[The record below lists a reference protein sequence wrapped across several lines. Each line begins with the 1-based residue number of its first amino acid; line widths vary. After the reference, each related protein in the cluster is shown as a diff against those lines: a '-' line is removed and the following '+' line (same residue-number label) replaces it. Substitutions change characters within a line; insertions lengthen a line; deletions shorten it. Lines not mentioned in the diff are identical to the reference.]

1 MIRLGRRSKAF
12 IHGEG
17 IGLYG
22 LTRHGLWGPDSALST
37 GLCGHTQITKE
48 SNTSISSGPQ
58 SPSLRNAKTVIHGVP
73 MAAIHQLIMQ
83 FGIEEARRQAVTKHE
98 RMVVEAAYQVL
109 SDDAERMGFTY
120 SGFALTSLPHKPQ
133 ESTTWR
139 REGHN
144 LTLVLQA
151 GVDQQERN
159 LGLPYGSYARFI
171 LLFLQSEAIRTR
183 SREIEL
189 GRSMKVWLGSM
200 GLSIGGKT
208 YKQVAE
214 QARRISGCTLTF
226 YADRAGARIESRSRF
241 VKTAITMTVEDQPSL
256 WQDRVML
263 DEDFF
268 RALSEHPV
276 PVSES
281 ALRAI
286 GPRSMV
292 IDTYIWLAYRLHALK
307 RDVEVGWPSLYGQFG
322 AGFKSIKR
330 FKQHFADCVAL
341 AIAAY
346 PEARLSISNRGVVL
360 QPSRPAIAKL

>member
-1 MIRLGRRSKAF
+1 
-12 IHGEG
+12 
-17 IGLYG
+17 
-22 LTRHGLWGPDSALST
+22 
-37 GLCGHTQITKE
+37 
-48 SNTSISSGPQ
+48 
-58 SPSLRNAKTVIHGVP
+58 
-73 MAAIHQLIMQ
+73 MAEIHQLILLN
-83 FGIEEARRQAVTKHE
+83 GIEEARRQALSKHE

-120 SGFALTSLPHKPQ
+120 SGFALTSLPHKPP
-133 ESTTWR
+133 ETTTWR

-151 GVDQQERN
+151 GVDRN
-159 LGLPYGSYARFI
+159 EKSLGLPYGSYARFI

-208 YKQVAE
+208 YKQVNE

-226 YADRAGARIESRSRF
+226 YADRTGAQIRSRGGF
-241 VKTAITMTVEDQPSL
+241 VKSEITMTNVTGDQPAL

-263 DEDFF
+263 DEDFY

-276 PVSES
+276 PVSET

-292 IDTYIWLAYRLHALK
+292 IDVYIWLAYRLHALK
-307 RDVEVGWPSLYGQFG
+307 RDVDVGWPALYGQFG

-341 AIAAY
+341 AVAAY
-346 PEARLSISNRGVVL
+346 PEARVSISSRGMVL
-360 QPSRPAIAKL
+360 QPSRPAIAKA

>member
-1 MIRLGRRSKAF
+1 
-12 IHGEG
+12 
-17 IGLYG
+17 
-22 LTRHGLWGPDSALST
+22 
-37 GLCGHTQITKE
+37 
-48 SNTSISSGPQ
+48 
-58 SPSLRNAKTVIHGVP
+58 
-73 MAAIHQLIMQ
+73 MAEVHQLILMH
-83 FGIEEARRQAVTKHE
+83 GIEETRRQAVTKHE
-98 RMVVEAAYQVL
+98 RAVIEAAYKVL

-133 ESTTWR
+133 QSTTWR

-151 GVDQQERN
+151 GVDRN
-159 LGLPYGSYARFI
+159 EQSLGLPYGSYARFI

-183 SREIEL
+183 SREVEL

-226 YADRAGARIESRSRF
+226 YADRIGAKIESRSRF
-241 VKTAITMTVEDQPSL
+241 VKTAITMTSSDQPTL
-256 WQDRVML
+256 WQDCVLL
-263 DEDFF
+263 DEDFY
-268 RALSEHPV
+268 RALQEHPV
-276 PVSES
+276 PLSES

-292 IDTYIWLAYRLHALK
+292 IDIYIWLAYRLHSLD
-307 RDVEVGWPSLYGQFG
+307 RNVDITWPSLHGQFG

-330 FKQHFADCVAL
+330 FKQHFAECVAI
-341 AIAAY
+341 AVAAY
-346 PEARLSISNRGVVL
+346 PEARVSISSRGMTL
-360 QPSRPAIAKL
+360 QPSRPAIAKISGP

>member
-1 MIRLGRRSKAF
+1 
-12 IHGEG
+12 
-17 IGLYG
+17 
-22 LTRHGLWGPDSALST
+22 
-37 GLCGHTQITKE
+37 
-48 SNTSISSGPQ
+48 
-58 SPSLRNAKTVIHGVP
+58 
-73 MAAIHQLIMQ
+73 MAEVHQLILLN
-83 FGIEEARRQAVTKHE
+83 GIEEARRQAVSKHE
-98 RMVVEAAYQVL
+98 RIVVEAAYQVL

-120 SGFALTSLPHKPQ
+120 SGFALTSLPHKPP
-133 ESTTWR
+133 ETTTWR

-151 GVDQQERN
+151 GVDRQERS

-208 YKQVAE
+208 YRQVNE

-226 YADRAGARIESRSRF
+226 YADRTGAQIRSRGGF
-241 VKTAITMTVEDQPSL
+241 VKSEITMTNVVGDQPAL

-263 DEDFF
+263 DEDFY

-276 PVSES
+276 PVSET

-292 IDTYIWLAYRLHALK
+292 IDVYIWLAYRLHALK
-307 RDVEVGWPSLYGQFG
+307 RDVEVGWPALYGQFG

-341 AIAAY
+341 AVAAY
-346 PEARLSISNRGVVL
+346 PEARVSISTRGMIL
-360 QPSRPAIAKL
+360 QPSRPAIAKA